1 MTPGNYRRQGGMSY
15 PEVVAAVLLLSIMLV
30 PTMDALRAALRG
42 SDIQVKNTI
51 DHYLLI
57 AKMEAVLARP
67 YSELAALAGDESIAT
82 SLSDSVISSDGRSLQ
97 RQVFIAP
104 HDADNADADD
114 DLRTGT
120 DAGIVWVKVSI
131 ANSNHSVQSLAIE

>member
-1 MTPGNYRRQGGMSY
+1 MKPSCRKQSGMTY
-15 PEVVAAVLLLSIMLV
+15 PEVMLAVLLLSILLV
-30 PTMDALRAALRG
+30 PTMDALRTAVRG
-42 SDIQVKNTI
+42 SDIHTKATI

-97 RQVFIAP
+97 RQVYIAP

-114 DLRTGT
+114 NLRTGV
-120 DAGIVWVKVSI
+120 DPGIIWVKVSI
-131 ANSNHSVQSLAIE
+131 ANTNKSVQSLVIE